1 MLNERNKANKAAK
14 NKAMRKA
21 GMKRK
26 FAGSFKPVDGDHPH
40 GSYGEDRGQ
49 KRKPARKI
57 GTRIITKGRT
67 GTLTGVDNS
76 SGPKRKLPDHTVY
89 QDMGYLMAE
98 SLGLV
103 SEATRKDTYGGTAPD
118 RMSRTPFKRKESSE
132 SESPYKK
139 RLARRTAEQTPA
151 EREADVKDAYARR
164 GQKKRANKNERDYV
178 VGVAKDP
185 TTKVTVKKGK
195 GGNLMKG
202 MSRKRR

>member
-1 MLNERNKANKAAK
+1 MLNEKITRSQ
-14 NKAMRKA
+14 AMKDHA
-21 GMKRK
+21 H
-26 FAGSFKPVDGDHPH
+26 GSFGPK
-40 GSYGEDRGQ
+40 RGQ
-49 KRKPARKI
+49 KKVKGKKSKYTRDDKATDGPI
-57 GTRIITKGRT
+57 G
-67 GTLTGVDNS
+67 
-76 SGPKRKLPDHTVY
+76 KLPDHTVY
-89 QDMGYLMAE
+89 HDMGYLMAE

-103 SEATRKDTYGGTAPD
+103 SEATRKDTYGGTGPD
-118 RMSRTPFKRKESSE
+118 KMSITPFRRKGPPENPT
-132 SESPYKK
+132 PYQQ
-139 RLARRTAEQTPA
+139 RLARQTAQQTPA